1 MEKGSGDK
9 GEDMVRQRGKRVSGG
24 VNDLRQAR
32 RWEEEMPPSDLVRAS
47 TGRLRG
53 SPGLCHSGQFS
64 SAGRPEAL
72 PAS

>member
-1 MEKGSGDK
+1 MIY
-9 GEDMVRQRGKRVSGG
+9 VRPRDR
-24 VNDLRQAR
+24 RQGTQ
-32 RWEEEMPPSDLVRAS
+32 EEIPSSDLVRAS